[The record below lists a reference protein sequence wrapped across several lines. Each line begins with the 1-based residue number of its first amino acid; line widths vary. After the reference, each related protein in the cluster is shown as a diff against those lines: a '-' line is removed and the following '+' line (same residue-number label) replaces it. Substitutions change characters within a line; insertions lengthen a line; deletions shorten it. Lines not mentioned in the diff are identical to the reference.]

1 MRLCVCVCTK
11 RSFFGSIGDMKVGRH
26 AVEEGR
32 VLNSSTINPQ
42 LYTQILNLGPQTRH
56 RNRKFGRHVVKKDGS
71 PIEDLSGLER
81 RYEALL
87 IRHRAAILQAL
98 ADVDPGTGT
107 ITRLEC
113 LLYHA

>member
-1 MRLCVCVCTK
+1 MDPKPDT
-11 RSFFGSIGDMKVGRH
+11 
-26 AVEEGR
+26 
-32 VLNSSTINPQ
+32 
-42 LYTQILNLGPQTRH
+42 

-71 PIEDLSGLER
+71 PIEDLKGLER

-98 ADVDPGTGT
+98 ADADPGTGT

-113 LLYHA
+113 LPYHA